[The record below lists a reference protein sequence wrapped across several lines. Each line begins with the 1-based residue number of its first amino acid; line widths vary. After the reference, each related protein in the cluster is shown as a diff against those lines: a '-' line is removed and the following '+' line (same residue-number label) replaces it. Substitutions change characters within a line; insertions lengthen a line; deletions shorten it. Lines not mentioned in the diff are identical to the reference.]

1 MEINVVGL
9 HKRIEMMT
17 HPHKGAA
24 ILDHAGGTA
33 SDNHSLPVSPRDNY
47 LCYSHK
53 SAMGHHTDFALES
66 CQSK

>member
-24 ILDHAGGTA
+24 ILEAGGA
-33 SDNHSLPVSPRDNY
+33 
-47 LCYSHK
+47 
-53 SAMGHHTDFALES
+53 A
-66 CQSK
+66 

>member
-33 SDNHSLPVSPRDNY
+33 
-47 LCYSHK
+47 
-53 SAMGHHTDFALES
+53 
-66 CQSK
+66 